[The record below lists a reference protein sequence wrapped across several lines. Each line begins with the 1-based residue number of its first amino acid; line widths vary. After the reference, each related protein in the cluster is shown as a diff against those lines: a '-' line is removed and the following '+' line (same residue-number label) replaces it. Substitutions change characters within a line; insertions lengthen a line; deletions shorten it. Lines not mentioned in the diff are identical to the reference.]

1 VPAALFSAAAVL
13 LAALVKGAISFGF
26 PPLAT
31 PLLALVMDV
40 KSAIAVLIIPNIVMD
55 AVQLFRLGDFGGVAR
70 RMAVLLVFGAA
81 GTVLGTWLLVL
92 LPPSVA
98 TFVLGAFALVFV
110 ALSLTRRQPVVPT
123 AWAQWLAVP
132 VGLIAGVVG
141 GVTNTPGLPL
151 VMYFYALRLS
161 KHDFIRSVAFTFVI
175 YKVIQVGTVVW
186 FGLLT
191 WYLLGVSLALTVVA
205 VGGFRLGLILQDRLE
220 PATFNRA
227 VLVFLGGLGIWL
239 VVRAVR

>member
-110 ALSLTRRQPVVPT
+110 ALNLTRRQPVVPE
-123 AWAQWLAVP
+123 AWARWLAPP
-132 VGLIAGVVG
+132 VGVIAGVIG
-141 GVTNTPGLPL
+141 GVTNGPGLPL
-151 VMYFYALRLS
+151 VMYFYSLRLS
-161 KHDFIRSVAFTFVI
+161 KHDFIRSVAFTFVV
-175 YKVIQVGTVVW
+175 YKVIQVGAVVW

-191 WYLLGVSLALTVVA
+191 WPLLAVSLALTVVA
-205 VGGFRLGLILQDRLE
+205 LGGFRLGLILQDRLE
-220 PATFNRA
+220 PVTFNRL
-227 VLVFLGGLGIWL
+227 VLGFLGALGIWL

>member
-1 VPAALFSAAAVL
+1 MPAALFSAAAVL

-55 AVQLFRLGDFGGVAR
+55 AAQLVRLGDFGGVAR
-70 RMAVLLVFGAA
+70 RMAVLLVFGAI

-92 LPPSVA
+92 LPSSVA

-110 ALSLTRRQPVVPT
+110 AMNLTRLQPVVPE
-123 AWAQWLAVP
+123 AWARWLAPP
-132 VGLIAGVVG
+132 VGVIAGVIG
-141 GVTNTPGLPL
+141 GVTNGPGLPL
-151 VMYFYALRLS
+151 VMYFYSLRLS
-161 KHDFIRSVAFTFVI
+161 KHDFIRSVAFTFVV

-191 WYLLGVSLALTVVA
+191 WRLLAVSLGLTAVAL
-205 VGGFRLGLILQDRLE
+205 GGFRLGLLLQDRLE
-220 PATFNRA
+220 PVTFNGL
-227 VLVFLGGLGIWL
+227 VLTFLGALGIWL

>member
-1 VPAALFSAAAVL
+1 MPAALFSVAAVL

-40 KSAIAVLIIPNIVMD
+40 KSAVAVLIIPNIVMD
-55 AVQLFRLGDFGGVAR
+55 ALQLFRLGDFAAVAR
-70 RMAVLLVFGAA
+70 RMAVLTLFGAV

-92 LPPSVA
+92 MSPRAA
-98 TFVLGAFALVFV
+98 TFVLGAFALLFV
-110 ALSLTRRQPVVPT
+110 ILGLIRRQPVVPEG
-123 AWAQWLAVP
+123 WAQWLAVP

>member
-1 VPAALFSAAAVL
+1 
-13 LAALVKGAISFGF
+13 
-26 PPLAT
+26 
-31 PLLALVMDV
+31 M
-40 KSAIAVLIIPNIVMD
+40 
-55 AVQLFRLGDFGGVAR
+55 
-70 RMAVLLVFGAA
+70 
-81 GTVLGTWLLVL
+81 
-92 LPPSVA
+92 
-98 TFVLGAFALVFV
+98 
-110 ALSLTRRQPVVPT
+110 
-123 AWAQWLAVP
+123 P

>member
-1 VPAALFSAAAVL
+1 MPAALFSAAAVL

-40 KSAIAVLIIPNIVMD
+40 KSAVAVLIIPNIVMD
-55 AVQLFRLGDFGGVAR
+55 ALQLFRLGNFAAVAR
-70 RMAVLLVFGAA
+70 RMTVLTLFGAV

-92 LPPSVA
+92 MSPRAA
-98 TFVLGAFALVFV
+98 TFVLGAFALLFV
-110 ALSLTRRQPVVPT
+110 ILGLIRRQPVVP
-123 AWAQWLAVP
+123 AGWAQWLAVP